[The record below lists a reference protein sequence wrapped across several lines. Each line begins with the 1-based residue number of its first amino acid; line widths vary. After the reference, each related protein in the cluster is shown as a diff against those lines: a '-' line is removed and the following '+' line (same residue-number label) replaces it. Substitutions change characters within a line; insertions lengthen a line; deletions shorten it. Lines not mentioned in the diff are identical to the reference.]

1 LRPAE
6 KRSRVDYLKETF
18 QVSLGRACEVMDL
31 SRSVY
36 YYQSKKDDRTVID
49 KLQGFA
55 EKRPTEGFWKM
66 YFRIRKE
73 GLLWNHKRIHRVY
86 KSLKL
91 NMKRK
96 GKRRLPARILHPLE
110 AVNHINA
117 SWSMDFMSDSLL
129 SGRKFRVLNILD
141 DFNRE
146 ALTIE
151 VDTSLT
157 AERVIRSLEQTIQ
170 WRGKPQRIRVDNG
183 PEFISSKLGLW
194 CEERNIHLQFI
205 QPGKPSQNAYIER
218 FNGSFRRD
226 VLDAYLFESLNQVRI
241 IAEEWMHDY
250 NYNRPHDAL
259 NGRSP
264 VDMLVVDL
272 WKTRDEFPTTPQPDI
287 ITTTKKI
294 LI

>member
-1 LRPAE
+1 LRKSYE
-6 KRSRVDYLKETF
+6 
-18 QVSLGRACEVMDL
+18 VSLGRACRLVNL

-36 YYQSKKDDRTVID
+36 YYQSHRDDHQVID
-49 KLQGFA
+49 KLQGLA

-66 YFRIRKE
+66 YFRLRKE
-73 GLLWNHKRIHRVY
+73 GLQWNHKRIHRVY
-86 KSLKL
+86 KLLKL

-110 AVNHINA
+110 SVNRINV
-117 SWSMDFMSDSLL
+117 SWSMDFMSDALV
-129 SGRKFRVLNILD
+129 SGRKFRVLNLLD
-141 DFNRE
+141 DYNRE
-146 ALTIE
+146 ALAIE
-151 VDTSLT
+151 VDTSFRS
-157 AERVIRSLEQTIQ
+157 ERVIRVLEQIVK

-194 CEERNIHLQFI
+194 CEENQINLQFI

-226 VLDAYLFESLNQVRI
+226 VLDAYLFETLVQVRI
-241 IAEEWMHDY
+241 LAEEWMNDY
-250 NYNRPHDAL
+250 NYDRPHDAL

-264 VDMLVVDL
+264 ADMLAVDL
-272 WKTRDEFPTTPQPDI
+272 WETPEEFPTNPQPVI
-287 ITTTKKI
+287 ATATKC

>member
-1 LRPAE
+1 
-6 KRSRVDYLKETF
+6 
-18 QVSLGRACEVMDL
+18 MDL

-36 YYQSKKDDRTVID
+36 YYQSKKDDCAVID

-73 GLLWNHKRIHRVY
+73 GLWWNHKRIHRVY
-86 KSLKL
+86 KLLKL
-91 NMKRK
+91 NIKRK
-96 GKRRLPARILHPLE
+96 GKRRLPTRILQPLQ
-110 AVNHINA
+110 AVDHINA

-151 VDTSLT
+151 VDTSLR

-170 WRGKPQRIRVDNG
+170 WRGRPQRIRVDNG

-194 CEERNIHLQFI
+194 CEDHNIHLQFI

-226 VLDAYLFESLNQVRI
+226 VLDAYLFESLDQVRI
-241 IAEEWMHDY
+241 LADEWMNDY
-250 NYNRPHDAL
+250 NHNRPHDAL

-264 VDMLVVDL
+264 ADMLAVDL
-272 WKTRDEFPTTPQPDI
+272 WKTRDEFPTNPQPV
-287 ITTTKKI
+287 ITTTTNKFSN
-294 LI
+294 LELS

>member
-1 LRPAE
+1 M
-6 KRSRVDYLKETF
+6 KETF
-18 QVSLGRACEVMDL
+18 QVSLGRACKVMNF

-36 YYQSKKDDRTVID
+36 YYESKKDDHVVID
-49 KLQGFA
+49 KLQSLA

-66 YFRIRKE
+66 YFRIKKE
-73 GLLWNHKRIHRVY
+73 GLSWNHKRIHRVY
-86 KSLKL
+86 KLLKL

-96 GKRRLPARILHPLE
+96 GKRRLPARILQPLQ
-110 AVNHINA
+110 AGDRINA
-117 SWSMDFMSDSLL
+117 GWSMDFMSDSLL
-129 SGRKFRVLNILD
+129 SGRKFRVLNLLD

-146 ALTIE
+146 ALAIE
-151 VDTSLT
+151 VDTSLR
-157 AERVIRSLEQTIQ
+157 AERVIRVLEQTIQ
-170 WRGKPQRIRVDNG
+170 WRGKPKQIRVDNG

-226 VLDAYLFESLNQVRI
+226 VLDAYLFESLAQVKI
-241 IAEEWMHDY
+241 LADEWMHDY

-264 VDMLVVDL
+264 ADMLAVDL
-272 WKTRDEFPTTPQPDI
+272 WKTRDEFPTNPQPV
-287 ITTTKKI
+287 TTTTMNKI
-294 LI
+294 SNLELS